1 MFKVDP
7 DMIYTIAD
15 LSEISG
21 FSKAAIGNWNLPT
34 RKGPGGQMIS
44 GRAILEFFSPDPD
57 EDEEKPIN
65 NKLEKKLK
73 AVGI

>member
-44 GRAILEFFSPDPD
+44 GIAIINFFSPDQNVT
-57 EDEEKPIN
+57 EVNES
-65 NKLEKKLK
+65 NKKLDKKLK